1 MQQGATEEGIQATEG
16 NNTFSRSP
24 VLKGLTPGSSKTASL
39 ASAKPRAQDSLI
51 SDTITRNYKSIQG
64 CESIA
69 GWETS
74 TSESI
79 TSASRTTSGSRTA
92 MSFVQLSRSYMDGV
106 FTMDMEKTPKAA
118 ASSIFGPYGD
128 ASKGSASSL
137 LAGTPMSNEQNT
149 IKRDHYRYFL
159 TGEPTVVAEGSMVG
173 GDQEFSFKKRKIG
186 VITGWHTNSGNI
198 RESKP
203 VWNDSSSIGSEKTS
217 ISGVS
222 SVFGEDLVEVAHPAP
237 IFSPSI
243 IVLGQQVSDHELGD
257 PAPQPNSFSGG
268 IGVLPNGRIGQVPS
282 EVSPDDI
289 LFASNGVRELITRE
303 RQNSGTDG
311 RISRFSY
318 RDEELALMRIPMLTS
333 TSKLSV
339 DDITSEVNALTE
351 KNGCPLGQFLSPIT
365 ELSSRDSL
373 EDSLDNGG
381 LSSRRVI
388 GLAARLTER
397 SGVGE
402 YGR

>member
-1 MQQGATEEGIQATEG
+1 MQVTKR

-24 VLKGLTPGSSKTASL
+24 VLKGPTPGSSKTASL
-39 ASAKPRAQDSLI
+39 ALAKPRAQDSLI
-51 SDTITRNYKSIQG
+51 SDTIIRNCKSIQG

-92 MSFVQLSRSYMDGV
+92 MSPVQLSKSSYMDGV

-149 IKRDHYRYFL
+149 IKRDHYKYFM
-159 TGEPTVVAEGSMVG
+159 TGEPTVVAESSMVG

-198 RESKP
+198 RERKP
-203 VWNDSSSIGSEKTS
+203 VWNDSSSIDSEKTS

-237 IFSPSI
+237 ISSPSV
-243 IVLGQQVSDHELGD
+243 IVLGQQVSDHDLGD

-282 EVSPDDI
+282 EVSHDDV

-311 RISRFSY
+311 RVSRFSY
-318 RDEELALMRIPMLTS
+318 RDEELALMRIPMPTS

-388 GLAARLTER
+388 GLLSLAARPTER